1 MSLLILA
8 SQSPRRK
15 ELLKKLQIPF
25 QVVASNIDERL
36 FADLPPT
43 DLVVTL
49 AEQKAKAVS
58 RFYPDSFVIGADTI
72 VTLDNEILGKPSDRQ
87 EAKQMLKRLSGRTH
101 TVYTGVAVAHKQ
113 IVESFID
120 KTEVTFWEVSEEEID
135 SYLDSG
141 EPFDKAGAYGI
152 QGLGALFV
160 QAISGDYY
168 SVVGLPIARLSRLL
182 TKMGCNA
189 I

>member
-1 MSLLILA
+1 M
-8 SQSPRRK
+8 
-15 ELLKKLQIPF
+15 
-25 QVVASNIDERL
+25 
-36 FADLPPT
+36 
-43 DLVVTL
+43 TL

-141 EPFDKAGAYGI
+141 EPFDKAGAYRDPGI
-152 QGLGALFV
+152 RRFV
-160 QAISGDYY
+160 CTSDF
-168 SVVGLPIARLSRLL
+168 R
-182 TKMGCNA
+182 
-189 I
+189 